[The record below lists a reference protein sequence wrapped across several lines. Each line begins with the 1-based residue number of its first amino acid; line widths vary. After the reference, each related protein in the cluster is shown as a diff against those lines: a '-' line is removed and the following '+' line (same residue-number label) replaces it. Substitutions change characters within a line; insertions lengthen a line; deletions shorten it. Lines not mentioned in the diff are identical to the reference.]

1 MVRLD
6 NTRNIV
12 SSNENNACF
21 RSLAI
26 CIQVYVDNAANWART
41 SDAGQGRVEIALK
54 NINLVAKY
62 WNKAD

>member
-1 MVRLD
+1 M
-6 NTRNIV
+6 